1 MPNSHRAWLGFMRDL
16 WSFVISRFVK
26 GEFMTDLW
34 SFALSIYSRPA
45 VAEACLYWQDQR
57 QAKVNVLLWLIW
69 LGHRQLAVSELDLQR
84 AEAVIAKWN
93 EQVTQPLRELRRQLK
108 QAAVD
113 DSAVGVVREQIKV
126 AELAA
131 ERYELQQL
139 ELNTDAIALTNR
151 LSALSDNLALYGL
164 RCGASKTE
172 ISALLTAAN
181 G

>member
-1 MPNSHRAWLGFMRDL
+1 MSSM
-16 WSFVISRFVK
+16 K

-34 SFALSIYSRPA
+34 AFALSIYNRPA

-57 QAKVNVLLWLIW
+57 RAKVNLLLWLIW
-69 LGHRQLAVSELDLQR
+69 LGHRQLAVSESDLQR

-108 QAAVD
+108 QAAA
-113 DSAVGVVREQIKV
+113 DSAVGVVREQIKA
-126 AELAA
+126 AELSA

-139 ELNTDAIALTNR
+139 ELNTGVLALTDSP
-151 LSALSDNLALYGL
+151 SALSDNLALYGL
-164 RCGASKTE
+164 RCGASETE
-172 ISALLTAAN
+172 VSALLAAAN